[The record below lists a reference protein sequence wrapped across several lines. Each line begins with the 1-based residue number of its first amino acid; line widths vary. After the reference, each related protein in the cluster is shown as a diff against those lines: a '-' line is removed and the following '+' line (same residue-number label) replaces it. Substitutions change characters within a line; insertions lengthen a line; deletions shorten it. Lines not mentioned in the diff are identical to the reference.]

1 MMPLVLTQCS
11 SGSKVAV
18 TDVPNGVSTRSVFAV
33 RIRSHSV
40 VLRRST
46 SR

>member
-1 MMPLVLTQCS
+1 MMPLVLTQWS
-11 SGSKVAV
+11 AGSKVAFS
-18 TDVPNGVSTRSVFAV
+18 DVPNEVSTRSEVAV
-33 RIRSHSV
+33 RIRSQSV